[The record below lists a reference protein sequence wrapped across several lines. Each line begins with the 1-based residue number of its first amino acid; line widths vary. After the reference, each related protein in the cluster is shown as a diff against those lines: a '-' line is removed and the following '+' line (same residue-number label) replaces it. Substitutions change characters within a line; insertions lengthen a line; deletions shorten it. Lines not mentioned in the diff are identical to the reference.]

1 MKHTWLKLILI
12 MGLFALPQALFGQ
25 IYPDR
30 PTGHVNDLA
39 GFMSAS
45 EVSRLESKL
54 RAFRDST
61 SNVIA
66 ILTLES
72 LQGETVEY
80 VAERVFNTWRMWEGD
95 RQNGVLILA
104 ARQERALRIEVGYG
118 LEGAIPDILAGQII
132 REILTPGFR
141 QEQYGSA
148 FNAATDQLMRLA
160 AGEYEAVVNPE
171 ENTIES
177 NVDDAIRVFFL
188 FVLIMIFIVV
198 MIIRAKL
205 GGPGGGHH
213 IRRGGVIVIG
223 TPGFGRGGFGGGFG
237 GGGFG
242 RSGGFGGGGF
252 GGFSGGGG
260 FGSGGGGASGGW

>member
-1 MKHTWLKLILI
+1 MKRLKAYFITIFLVALIPLSARSQ
-12 MGLFALPQALFGQ
+12 LFPEQPA
-25 IYPDR
+25 
-30 PTGHVNDLA
+30 GHVNDLA
-39 GFMSAS
+39 GFMSTS
-45 EVSRLESKL
+45 EVNRLESKL
-54 RAFRDST
+54 RAYRDST

-80 VAERVFNTWRMWEGD
+80 VTERVFNTWRMWEGD

-104 ARQERALRIEVGYG
+104 SRQDRALRIEVGYG

-132 REILTPGFR
+132 REILSPGFR
-141 QEQYGSA
+141 QEQYASA
-148 FNAATDQLMRLA
+148 FNAASDQLMRLA
-160 AGEYEAVVNPE
+160 AGEYDAVEPLP
-171 ENTIES
+171 ES
-177 NVDDAIRVFFL
+177 NVDEALRVFFVIIL
-188 FVLIMIFIVV
+188 LIIFIVV

-213 IRRGGVIVIG
+213 IRRGGVIVFG
-223 TPGFGRGGFGGGFG
+223 NPGFGRGSFGGGFG
-237 GGGFG
+237 
-242 RSGGFGGGGF
+242 SGGSFGGGGF

>member
-1 MKHTWLKLILI
+1 MKKLSIYLMAFFLVSLI
-12 MGLFALPQALFGQ
+12 PVTSIAQ
-25 IYPDR
+25 IFPER
-30 PTGHVNDLA
+30 PTGHVNDQA
-39 GFMSAS
+39 GFMSPS

-54 RAFRDST
+54 RVYRDST

-104 ARQERALRIEVGYG
+104 SRQDRALRIEVGYG

-160 AGEYEAVVNPE
+160 AGEYEAIEQLP
-171 ENTIES
+171 ES
-177 NVDDAIRVFFL
+177 NVDEVIRVFFL
-188 FVLIMIFIVV
+188 FILIIIFIAV
-198 MIIRAKL
+198 MIIKSKL
-205 GGPGGGHH
+205 GGTGGGHH
-213 IRRGGVIVIG
+213 IRRGGVIVLG
-223 TPGFGRGGFGGGFG
+223 NPGFGRGGFRGGFG
-237 GGGFG
+237 GGGN
-242 RSGGFGGGGF
+242 FGGGGF

>member
-1 MKHTWLKLILI
+1 MIHTRWIALIGFI
-12 MGLFALPQALFGQ
+12 FLFLPISGSAQ

-39 GFMSAS
+39 EFMSAS

-54 RAFRDST
+54 RAYRDST

-72 LQGETVEY
+72 LKGETVEF
-80 VAERVFNTWRMWEGD
+80 VSEQVFNTWRMWEGD

-148 FNAATDQLMRLA
+148 FNAATDQIMRLA
-160 AGEYEAVVNPE
+160 AGEYEAVVPQL
-171 ENTIES
+171 ES
-177 NVDDAIRVFFL
+177 NVDEAIRVFFVFIL
-188 FVLIMIFIVV
+188 IMVLIVVLIV
-198 MIIRAKL
+198 RAKL
-205 GGPGGGHH
+205 GGTGGGHH
-213 IRRGGVIVIG
+213 IRRGRVVVIG
-223 TPGFGRGGFGGGFG
+223 SPGFGRGGFGGGFG

-252 GGFSGGGG
+252 GGFGGGGG

>member
-1 MKHTWLKLILI
+1 MKKLSIRLVVVFLAFI
-12 MGLFALPQALFGQ
+12 VPCGTQAQ
-25 IYPDR
+25 IFPER
-30 PTGHVNDLA
+30 PTGHVNDNA
-39 GFMSAS
+39 GFLSAS
-45 EVSRLESKL
+45 EVQRLESKL
-54 RAFRDST
+54 RAYRDST

-80 VAERVFNTWRMWEGD
+80 IAERVFNTWRMWEGD

-104 ARQERALRIEVGYG
+104 SRQDRALRIEVGYG

-132 REILTPGFR
+132 REILAPGFR

-160 AGEYEAVVNPE
+160 AGEYEAVEQIQDN
-171 ENTIES
+171 
-177 NVDDAIRVFFL
+177 NVDEAIRVFFL
-188 FVLIMIFIVV
+188 FILIITFIVV
-198 MIIRAKL
+198 LIFRARL
-205 GGPGGGHH
+205 GGPRGGHH
-213 IRRGGVIVIG
+213 IRRGGVIVLG
-223 TPGFGRGGFGGGFG
+223 NPGFGRGGFGGGFG
-237 GGGFG
+237 GGGG
-242 RSGGFGGGGF
+242 SFGGGGF

>member
-1 MKHTWLKLILI
+1 MKKLSIYLV
-12 MGLFALPQALFGQ
+12 ALFLVSLIPVTSTAQ
-25 IYPDR
+25 IFPDR

-45 EVSRLESKL
+45 EASRLESKL
-54 RAFRDST
+54 RAYRDST

-80 VAERVFNTWRMWEGD
+80 VSERVFNTWRMWEGD

-104 ARQERALRIEVGYG
+104 SRQDRALRIEVGYG

-148 FNAATDQLMRLA
+148 FNAATDQIMRLA
-160 AGEYEAVVNPE
+160 AGEYEAVEQLPD
-171 ENTIES
+171 S
-177 NVDDAIRVFFL
+177 NVDEAIRVFFL
-188 FVLIMIFIVV
+188 FILIFIFIVV
-198 MIIRAKL
+198 LIIRAKL
-205 GGPGGGHH
+205 GGPGGGHQ
-213 IRRGGVIVIG
+213 IRRGGVIVLG
-223 TPGFGRGGFGGGFG
+223 NPGFGRGGFRGGFG
-237 GGGFG
+237 GGG
-242 RSGGFGGGGF
+242 SFGGGGF

>member
-1 MKHTWLKLILI
+1 MKKLSIYL
-12 MGLFALPQALFGQ
+12 MALFLVSLIPITSIAQ
-25 IYPDR
+25 IFPDR
-30 PTGHVNDLA
+30 PSGHVNDLA

-54 RAFRDST
+54 RAYRDST

-104 ARQERALRIEVGYG
+104 SRQDRALRIEVGYG

-148 FNAATDQLMRLA
+148 FNAASDQLMRLA
-160 AGEYEAVVNPE
+160 AGEYEAVEQIPD
-171 ENTIES
+171 S
-177 NVDDAIRVFFL
+177 NVDEAIRVFFL
-188 FVLIMIFIVV
+188 FILIIIFIVV
-198 MIIRAKL
+198 LIIRAKL

-213 IRRGGVIVIG
+213 IRRGGVIVLG
-223 TPGFGRGGFGGGFG
+223 NPGFGRGGFSRGGFG
-237 GGGFG
+237 GGG
-242 RSGGFGGGGF
+242 SFGGGGF

>member
-1 MKHTWLKLILI
+1 MKKVSICFVAILLISLI
-12 MGLFALPQALFGQ
+12 PITSIAQ
-25 IYPDR
+25 IFPEQ

-54 RAFRDST
+54 RAYRDST

-104 ARQERALRIEVGYG
+104 SRQDRALRIEVGYG

-148 FNAATDQLMRLA
+148 FNAATDQIMRLA
-160 AGEYEAVVNPE
+160 AGEYEAVE
-171 ENTIES
+171 QLQEN
-177 NVDDAIRVFFL
+177 NVDEAIRVFFL
-188 FVLIMIFIVV
+188 FILIFIFIVV
-198 MIIRAKL
+198 LIIRAKL

-213 IRRGGVIVIG
+213 IRRGGVIVLG
-223 TPGFGRGGFGGGFG
+223 NPGFGRGGFGGGFG
-237 GGGFG
+237 G
-242 RSGGFGGGGF
+242 SGGFGGGGF